1 MWSARSRVDWYSVSR
16 RLAQTPHLRLVIG
29 FYCGKPALVHGTRV
43 LATTPKDA
51 FAVIRE
57 LSAGRLALAA

>member
-1 MWSARSRVDWYSVSR
+1 MWSPRIRVDWYSVSR
-16 RLAQTPHLRLVIG
+16 RLAQTPHLRLVVG
-29 FYCGKPALVHGTRV
+29 SYCGRPALVRGTSV

-57 LSAGRLALAA
+57 LSAGRMALAA